1 MVKAGKAFEP
11 PPDVVLDPVMPPEF
25 IEQLEQDAGTETV
38 NLLDVTLAP
47 KTARRLISEGFANIY
62 SATSL

>member
-1 MVKAGKAFEP
+1 VNAI
-11 PPDVVLDPVMPPEF
+11 EF

-47 KTARRLISEGFANIY
+47 KTARRMISEGFANIY